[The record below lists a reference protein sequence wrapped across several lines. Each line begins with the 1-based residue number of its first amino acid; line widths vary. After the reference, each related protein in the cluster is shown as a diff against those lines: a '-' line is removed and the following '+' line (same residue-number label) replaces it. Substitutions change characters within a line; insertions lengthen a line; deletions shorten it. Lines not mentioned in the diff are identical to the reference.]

1 MVPHVVIK
9 MLVRNKE
16 TKRQILI
23 GGKKK
28 MNKKLRKLFSLFLAI
43 LMMSTVVPTDF
54 TRPVKAEAATT
65 SAADYGLLDKA
76 CDGLILHCW
85 NWSYSNI
92 KDSMADIAAA
102 GYTSLQTSPVQ
113 MPKDAG
119 SGDTQSTW
127 WKVYQPTTLS
137 MVDHP
142 WFGTKAEFKA
152 MCDEA
157 EKYGIKVIVD
167 IVANHMANNSGSR
180 GNCKDDICGQ
190 NDPTFRDDETCWHLN
205 GSTYIDYNN
214 QHRNGDASSL
224 THGFGGWPDLNTGNP
239 KVQNAIISLLKE
251 CVDLGADGFRFDAAK
266 HIELPTDP
274 GGASDFWPNVTNAI
288 REYDPDVYLYGEIL
302 DDSAT
307 SISNYTK
314 YIAVTD
320 NRSGNSTSWGI
331 NNKDIGAA
339 ANSTLTYSG
348 QLSDNI
354 VLWAESHDTYAND
367 NFTGP
372 STRLSQD
379 TINKSWCIQAA
390 RDFAVLYYIRPGN
403 TGAKI
408 GSKST
413 NTAWKDSQVVA
424 VNKFHNHFSGKS
436 EYMSS
441 YDDSVVMVERGSKT
455 ADGGVVLVNINGGL
469 KTVSSATTHLLADG
483 TYKDQVSNSTF
494 TVSGGKISGTIG
506 STGVAVV
513 YNVEVKPSNTISQ
526 PGGKFTSDTLTL
538 TLGLSDATSGTY
550 QIGSAAAQTY
560 TDTKTVIIGGDMAY
574 GDSVTIKLT
583 ATDGKQTTNAS
594 YTFTK
599 TEDQSYV
606 AYFSK
611 PSGWGSTVYCY
622 AYDDSGSSVVNNG
635 LWPGVAMTV
644 DSASGYYK
652 CELPDSMQSP
662 KVIFTDGTKQYPG
675 AQKPGLEFTALSMLY
690 KDGSWSEYNVVA
702 KGTVNV
708 KYTDEAGTVLDSLT
722 LTGNVGASYTTSAK
736 TISGYTLKT
745 TPSNATGTY
754 TSSTIT
760 VTYVYSKNVST
771 DPVVTSSLVT
781 GSSFKTET
789 QTIKLTLSNAV
800 SGTYSV
806 DDGPVKTFTGSANVV
821 LGQGK
826 VADSTV
832 TVKAT
837 ATNSAGKT
845 VTETFTY
852 NKVFNGTINE
862 EADDLQTETVFNSY
876 NADQAYTESLELN
889 FGADKSSPQ
898 AAGAALTLSG
908 IAQGGTAPYTYKYY
922 VNNALVATKSG
933 SGATSTSWT
942 PLAGSYTIKCVVTDA
957 AGKSVTSAKKY
968 TVEGTTVTS
977 GWQKENGK
985 WHYYDEN
992 GKSVTGWKK
1001 DNGKWYYMDSTGAMQ
1016 TGWLKENG
1024 KWYYLSP
1031 NGDMRTGW
1039 LKINGKWYYM
1049 SPNGDMQTGWKY
1061 IDGKWYYMSPNGDMQ
1076 TGWKYIDG
1084 KWYYMESSGVMQSSR
1099 WIEGMYYLKADGS
1112 MAVSEWVDDGRYY
1125 VDENGIWVPNY
1136 AK

>member
-1 MVPHVVIK
+1 
-9 MLVRNKE
+9 
-16 TKRQILI
+16 
-23 GGKKK
+23 
-28 MNKKLRKLFSLFLAI
+28 MNKKLRKLFSLLLAV
-43 LMMSTVVPTDF
+43 LMVSSVVPADF
-54 TRPVKAEAATT
+54 TRPVKAEAA
-65 SAADYGLLDKA
+65 AADYGLLDKA

-180 GNCKDDICGQ
+180 GNCRDDICGQ
-190 NDPTFRDDETCWHLN
+190 NDPVFRDDDTCWHLN

-214 QHRNGDASSL
+214 QHRNGDTSSL

-320 NRSGNSTSWGI
+320 NRAGNSTSWGI
-331 NNKDIGAA
+331 KNGDIGAA

-348 QLSDNI
+348 QLGDNI

-455 ADGGVVLVNINGGL
+455 ADGGVVLVNINGGI

-513 YNVEVKPSNTISQ
+513 YNAKVKPFNTISQ

-538 TLGLSDATSGTY
+538 TLGLSNATSGTY

-611 PSGWGSTVYCY
+611 PSGWSSTVYCY

-635 LWPGVAMTV
+635 EWPGVAMTV

-662 KVIFTDGTKQYPG
+662 KVIFTDGTNQYPG
-675 AQKPGLEFTALSMLY
+675 AQKPGLEFTASSMLY

-722 LTGNVGASYTTSAK
+722 LTGNVGASYTTTAK

-745 TPSNATGTY
+745 TPLNATGTY

-760 VTYVYSKNVST
+760 VTYVYSKNASALAITASVSNAKPTLGSSITLTAKATGGSGSYTYSYLICNT
-771 DPVVTSSLVT
+771 DKNEWFRANTTFTSANTYTWKASSLGNRKFYVEVKDSTGKVVRSSAVAVT
-781 GSSFKTET
+781 PQSSTSTLAITASVSNAKPTLGSSIT
-789 QTIKLTLSNAV
+789 LTAKATGGSGSYTYSYLICNTDTNTWFRTNTTFISANTYTWKAGSLGNRKFYAEVKDSTGKVVRSSAVTVTPQSSTADLAISVSADATGINAGSSV
-800 SGTYSV
+800 TLTAKATGGSGTYTYSYLV
-806 DDGPVKTFTGSANVV
+806 YNPATSAWFRFS
-821 LGQGK
+821 
-826 VADSTV
+826 DF
-832 TVKAT
+832 KAANT
-837 ATNSAGKT
+837 LTWKSSSAGSR
-845 VTETFTY
+845 
-852 NKVFNGTINE
+852 VFYAE
-862 EADDLQTETVFNSY
+862 V
-876 NADQAYTESLELN
+876 
-889 FGADKSSPQ
+889 K
-898 AAGAALTLSG
+898 
-908 IAQGGTAPYTYKYY
+908 
-922 VNNALVATKSG
+922 
-933 SGATSTSWT
+933 
-942 PLAGSYTIKCVVTDA
+942 
-957 AGKSVTSAKKY
+957 
-968 TVEGTTVTS
+968 
-977 GWQKENGK
+977 
-985 WHYYDEN
+985 
-992 GKSVTGWKK
+992 
-1001 DNGKWYYMDSTGAMQ
+1001 DSTG
-1016 TGWLKENG
+1016 KVV
-1024 KWYYLSP
+1024 
-1031 NGDMRTGW
+1031 R
-1039 LKINGKWYYM
+1039 
-1049 SPNGDMQTGWKY
+1049 
-1061 IDGKWYYMSPNGDMQ
+1061 
-1076 TGWKYIDG
+1076 
-1084 KWYYMESSGVMQSSR
+1084 SS
-1099 WIEGMYYLKADGS
+1099 
-1112 MAVSEWVDDGRYY
+1112 AVT
-1125 VDENGIWVPNY
+1125 ITI
-1136 AK
+1136 K